1 MPVTVAAAGG
11 GAAEAA
17 GETSSRIRAGRAT
30 PPRKRA
36 NVVRTLFAVAAAI
49 AAASATDPIV
59 EALSNSGFFGPGR
72 FTDHSSVDVVPAAIL
87 AALICLAVVIFR
99 ARESW
104 MRQWA
109 PHVGARSLPRMLP
122 AIFIIQIAALFAM
135 ESLEQNAVYGHPLGG
150 ALWLGGP
157 ALFSLLLHAVGCI
170 LTTFGLAR
178 LLRAA
183 VRGVVRVVLCIATL
197 LASSISQN
205 GCIFRRFMREFVAGG
220 CLLTGPNSGRAP
232 PALQTVL

>member
-1 MPVTVAAAGG
+1 MV
-11 GAAEAA
+11 
-17 GETSSRIRAGRAT
+17 
-30 PPRKRA
+30 RK
-36 NVVRTLFAVAAAI
+36 LFAVAAAI
-49 AAASATDPIV
+49 TAAAVTDPIV

-87 AALICLAVVIFR
+87 AALICVAVVVFR
-99 ARESW
+99 ARDSW

-122 AIFIIQIAALFAM
+122 AIFAMQIAALFAM
-135 ESLEQNAVYGHPLGG
+135 ESFEQIAVYGHASVGM
-150 ALWLGGP
+150 LWLGGP
-157 ALFSLLLHAVGCI
+157 VLFSLLLHAVGCV

-183 VRGVVRVVLCIATL
+183 IRGVVRIVLCIATL
-197 LASSISQN
+197 LASATTQN
-205 GCIFRRFMREFVAGG
+205 PCIFRRFACEFIAGG

-232 PALQTVL
+232 PILQAVQPY